1 MKKTFTAF
9 TLALV
14 TVFGA
19 SFAQAGI
26 LISEAPSRDGIIV
39 GDNRCNDTGRDG
51 IIISDAPGIIISD
64 APGIIVGDFAEVIG
78 GIIVGDYAD
87 PGCGTTTERAGIL
100 ISD

>member
-1 MKKTFTAF
+1 LEKKKMKKTFTAF

-26 LISEAPSRDGIIV
+26 LISDAPSRDGIIV
-39 GDNRCNDTGRDG
+39 GDNRCEQPQST
-51 IIISDAPGIIISD
+51 GIIISD
-64 APGIIVGDFAEVIG
+64 APGIIVGDFAEFIG

-87 PGCGTTTERAGIL
+87 SDCGTTERTGIL